1 MLKDNFYHYT
11 IAPVDTD
18 HTVHC
23 RVRFNRD
30 HAIFEGH
37 FPGLP
42 VVPGVCMMAI
52 IKETL
57 ETALNRKLILERSSA
72 LKFLSLINPVET
84 KETEIEVRYSLN
96 EDGTVVADGS
106 ISWKEIVFFKIS
118 KAVYH

>member
-1 MLKDNFYHYT
+1 MLKDSFYHYT
-11 IAPVDTD
+11 ISPVDTD
-18 HTVHC
+18 HTIRC

-30 HAIFEGH
+30 HAIFGGH

-57 ETALNRKLILERSSA
+57 ETALDRKLILEKSTA

-84 KETEIEVRYSLN
+84 IETAVEVKYSLN
-96 EDGTVVADGS
+96 EDGKVVADGA
-106 ISWKEIVFFKIS
+106 ISGDEIIFFKIS
-118 KAVYH
+118 KAVYR